1 MKKLI
6 LISASILSLSA
17 CSLFGDHF
25 KNTPPTDFKV
35 AFNVGNSGEKG
46 LIEVV
51 DKDVYINSYQ
61 KDNFNNSYFAH
72 FVDDS
77 YAYYHK
83 DVKNNGDWES
93 YTPETANTKNM
104 TTLDAINAFV
114 GTVSGLY
121 SDIFNVELINGH
133 RSSGTEEVIGID
145 TDVYNVGSKTYWY
158 YEGVNTFLKIYDE
171 SEEELSCSV
180 TDYQYY
186 KHFDDSPFLKN

>member
-1 MKKLI
+1 MKKII
-6 LISASILSLSA
+6 LISASILSLTA

-35 AFNVGNSGEKG
+35 AFNVGYSGEKG

-61 KDNFNNSYFAH
+61 NDKFNNSYFAH
-72 FVDDS
+72 FDNDNYV
-77 YAYYHK
+77 YYHK
-83 DVKNNGDWES
+83 DVLHDGDWES

-104 TTLDAINAFV
+104 TTLDAINVFV
-114 GTVSGLY
+114 GAVNGLY
-121 SDIFNVELINGH
+121 FDIFNVELINGH
-133 RSSGTEEVIGID
+133 RSSGTEKVISID

-158 YEGVNTFLKIYDE
+158 FEGINIFLKIYDE

-180 TDYQYY
+180 TNYQYY
-186 KHFDDSPFLKN
+186 RHFDDSPFLKD